1 MMTTADKV
9 VGGTALGSAY
19 VADRGLGSS
28 PCDIPNWTEMPL
40 FYVNQYAFT
49 VDNLFRTL
57 AAIATVVTIIYFI
70 SKFRSK

>member
-19 VADRGLGSS
+19 VADRGIGSEA
-28 PCDIPNWTEMPL
+28 CGIPNWTEMPL
-40 FYVNQYAFT
+40 FYINQYQFT

-57 AAIATVVTIIYFI
+57 AAIATVVTIAYFLT
-70 SKFRSK
+70 KFRSK